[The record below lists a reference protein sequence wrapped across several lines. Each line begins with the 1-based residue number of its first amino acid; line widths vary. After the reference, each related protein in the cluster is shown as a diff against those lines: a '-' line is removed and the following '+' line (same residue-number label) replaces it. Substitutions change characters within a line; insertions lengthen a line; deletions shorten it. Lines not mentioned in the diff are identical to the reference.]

1 MNSVLRAI
9 KPVSSNARTV
19 TLSRADYEAL
29 MDAME
34 DTEAH
39 AAFLATRGE
48 ETFPAAVARDLAA
61 GVVPVLVFRKHRNM
75 TLAGL
80 SEASGISKSYLS
92 EIETGRKPGSAKT
105 LAAIAT
111 ALGVTIEDLI

>member
-61 GVVPVLVFRKHRNM
+61 GVVPVLVFRK
-75 TLAGL
+75 
-80 SEASGISKSYLS
+80 
-92 EIETGRKPGSAKT
+92 P
-105 LAAIAT
+105 
-111 ALGVTIEDLI
+111 LGA